1 MNRRTLLGT
10 AAFVPAAAL
19 LACGTQT
26 PSQIAT
32 DVTLIAS
39 GLAAAITSIRQ
50 IPGMPTAALTQLESY
65 LAIVQ
70 ADAAK
75 VASATATPATSTVQ
89 EISQVV
95 QAIASVAL
103 PLVPVGSIMQAA
115 IQAAVSLLPV
125 ILAVVGVS
133 GAGIPVK
140 YQPSQ
145 ARAILAAAAD

>member
-1 MNRRTLLGT
+1 MNRRTLLG
-10 AAFVPAAAL
+10 AAALLPAAAL

-32 DVTLIAS
+32 DVNLIAS
-39 GLAAAITSIRQ
+39 GLAAAIASIRQ
-50 IPGMPTAALTQLESY
+50 IPGVPAAALAQLESY
-65 LAIVQ
+65 LVIIQ

-95 QAIASVAL
+95 QAIALVAL
-103 PLVPVGSIMQAA
+103 PRVPAGSVTQAT

-125 ILAVVGVS
+125 ILAAVGVS
-133 GAGIPVK
+133 GTGISVK
-140 YQPSQ
+140 YPPSQ
-145 ARAILAAAAD
+145 ARAILVAAS